1 MIFKIPV
8 IVAPLKEG
16 GYMARCEE
24 IRATATGDTPDDAI
38 RNLREAID
46 EMVKEFGQ
54 KEVFQDLMPESQVQV
69 IEVAV

>member
-1 MIFKIPV
+1 MIFKLPV

-16 GYMARCEE
+16 GYLARCEDV
-24 IRATATGDTPDDAI
+24 RATAMGDTPDEAV

-46 EMVKEFGQ
+46 EMIKEYGQ
-54 KEVFQDLMPESQVQV
+54 DAVFQDVTPESQVQL

>member
-8 IVAPLKEG
+8 IVVPLRDG

-38 RNLREAID
+38 KNLREAID
-46 EMVKEFGQ
+46 EMVKEYGQ
-54 KEVFQDLMPESQVQV
+54 NEVFQDLTPESQVQV